1 MQGRLCLS
9 PNSQSQAL
17 VGYAVLVFSC
27 LVASNPLAAAC
38 KELSEAAHRFLMV
51 WALVTLGG
59 GLGSPL
65 YHLVPSR
72 AACRKAA
79 APSTFQV
86 KGEPAFPLK
95 EQVCAQCLQL
105 L

>member
-1 MQGRLCLS
+1 MRSSGVQLPCG
-9 PNSQSQAL
+9 
-17 VGYAVLVFSC
+17 FKT
-27 LVASNPLAAAC
+27 PLAAAC
-38 KELSEAAHRFLMV
+38 EALSEAAHRFLMV

-79 APSTFQV
+79 PPPSTFQV
-86 KGEPAFPLK
+86 KGKPAFPLK
-95 EQVCAQCLQL
+95 EQVCAQGLQL